1 MPKSKGETISS
12 KMSNSFCTSIKLYSC
27 NKYKRK
33 KFRKSN
39 SVINNLKNTGHKRG
53 SIFHFF
59 SKGYQ
64 RMRLEVLNTVHFL
77 LFDILK
83 HVDMGIKGCVLKSWI
98 RSIFCFLIFQ
108 NMLIWVSKDASW
120 RAEYGPFFFCFL
132 IFQNMLKW
140 VSKDESWRAEYGPF
154 SGFWYF
160 KNCSIKG
167 KSRILTNCLPKT
179 RFLFITMLRCF
190 TILTFMKSVFQG
202 GHFDTRLI

>member
-1 MPKSKGETISS
+1 
-12 KMSNSFCTSIKLYSC
+12 MSNSFCTSIKLYSC

-39 SVINNLKNTGHKRG
+39 SVINNLKNTCHKRG

-77 LFDILK
+77 LFDISK

-108 NMLIWVSKDASW
+108 NMLILVSKDASW
-120 RAEYGPFFFCFL
+120 RAEYGPF
-132 IFQNMLKW
+132 
-140 VSKDESWRAEYGPF
+140 SA
-154 SGFWYF
+154 FWYI

-190 TILTFMKSVFQG
+190 TILTFMKSVF
-202 GHFDTRLI
+202 